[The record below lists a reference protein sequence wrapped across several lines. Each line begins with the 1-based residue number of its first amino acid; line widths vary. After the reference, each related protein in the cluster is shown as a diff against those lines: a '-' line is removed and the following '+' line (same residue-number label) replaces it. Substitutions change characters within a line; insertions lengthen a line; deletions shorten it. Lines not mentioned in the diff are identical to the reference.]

1 MWVNFLARPLTV
13 SAMLLCAGCGAT
25 ITPPSHVD
33 DPVTVYVADYGRH
46 SSIILPTGGPNLI
59 EYTYGDW
66 ELYAQNKYKWYIGFT
81 KLLLT
86 EKAALGRRS
95 IGDLE
100 NEQHLRMRVWA
111 KRLVR
116 IEVEKSKAAALLH
129 DLEQVF
135 DGRID
140 TMIHNAPVDTY
151 FVRHDSTYWLMN
163 NCNQL
168 TAAMAAAIGL
178 RSEWMHGDFAV
189 QRPPPGSNDPGMILT
204 RRPSILSRFS
214 AKSRMACG

>member
-1 MWVNFLARPLTV
+1 MWVNRFSPSLGVTTL
-13 SAMLLCAGCGAT
+13 LLCAGCGAT
-25 ITPPSHVD
+25 ITPPSRVD

-66 ELYAQNKYKWYIGFT
+66 ELYAQNKYKWYVGFT

-100 NEQHLRMRVWA
+100 NEKHLRLRVWA
-111 KRLVR
+111 KRLIR
-116 IEVEKSKAAALLH
+116 IEVEKPKAAALLH
-129 DLEQVF
+129 DLERIYE
-135 DGRID
+135 DRID
-140 TMIHNAPVDTY
+140 TQIHNAPVDTY

-168 TAAMAAAIGL
+168 TAQWL
-178 RSEWMHGDFAV
+178 RQLGCQISGCTVISSFSV
-189 QRPPPGSNDPGMILT
+189 RPPGRTIVE
-204 RRPSILSRFS
+204 
-214 AKSRMACG
+214 